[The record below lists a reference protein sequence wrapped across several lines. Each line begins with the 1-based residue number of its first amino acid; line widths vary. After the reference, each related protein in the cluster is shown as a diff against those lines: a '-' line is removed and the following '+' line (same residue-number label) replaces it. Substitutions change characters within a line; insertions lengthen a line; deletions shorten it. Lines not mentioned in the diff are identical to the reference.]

1 MSDSDER
8 QPADPASIDSRLSL
22 RESASHPNEP
32 RPARLPSIDSRL
44 SLRESAP
51 LPNEP
56 RPAGPTSIDVNADL
70 GEGFPNDRALLE
82 LVTSASICCGAHA
95 GTPLLIRQTLRDAV
109 ARGILIGAHPG
120 YPDREGFGR
129 RDQMLGTDELIDL
142 ITAQIAALMSLAA
155 QEGATVR
162 YLKPHG
168 ALYNQAQR
176 EPHVARAVVE
186 SVRAR
191 GWPLLGQPGTALET
205 LARAHGV
212 VYIPEGFPD
221 RRYRD
226 DGSLVPRSDPAAI
239 LLQPREIEEQVIRLV
254 NEGRVTTLCIHGD
267 EPGAVA
273 NAALVRRVLTDHAI
287 AVCSFGNGS
296 G

>member
-1 MSDSDER
+1 MSNSDER
-8 QPADPASIDSRLSL
+8 QPAGPRSIVSRLSL
-22 RESASHPNEP
+22 RESASHLDETRSA
-32 RPARLPSIDSRL
+32 RP
-44 SLRESAP
+44 P
-51 LPNEP
+51 L
-56 RPAGPTSIDVNADL
+56 IDVNADL

-95 GTPLLIRQTLRDAV
+95 GTPLLIRQTLRDAA
-109 ARGILIGAHPG
+109 ARGVLIGAHPG

-129 RDQMLGTDELIDL
+129 RDQTLGANELINL
-142 ITAQIAALMSLAA
+142 IAAQIEALMSLAA

-186 SVRAR
+186 SVRPL
-191 GWPLLGQPGTALET
+191 GWPLLGQPGTVLENV
-205 LARAHGV
+205 AREHGV
-212 VYIPEGFPD
+212 VYIAEGFPD
-221 RRYRD
+221 RRCRG

-239 LLQPREIEEQVIRLV
+239 LLQQREIEEQVIRMV
-254 NEGRVTTLCIHGD
+254 NEGRVSTLCIHGD